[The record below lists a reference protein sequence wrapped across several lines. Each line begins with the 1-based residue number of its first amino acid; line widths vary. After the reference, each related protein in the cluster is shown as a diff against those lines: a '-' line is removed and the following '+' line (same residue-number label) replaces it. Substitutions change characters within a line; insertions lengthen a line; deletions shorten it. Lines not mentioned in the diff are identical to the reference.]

1 MTGNLHCYDYRV
13 SIRTLYSSYNTP
25 MNLRA
30 LLPLTAALALAPALH
45 AGDPLTLELPGGE
58 GPGKGKHVVLLAG
71 DEEYRSEEALP
82 MLAGILSAHH
92 GFKTTVLFSVK
103 DGVIDPN
110 NGGSLSGPEALD
122 SADAIIMSLRFRHW
136 DDKDLKRFSD
146 AFSRGVPIIA
156 LRTSTHAFNLDG
168 KSAYKTF
175 TWNNADGGFGK
186 KVLGETWVSHWG
198 HHGPEGTR
206 GIIEPSAKDSELLR
220 GVKDIMGD
228 TDVYEA
234 APPADATILVRGE
247 VMKSQA
253 PDSPPADYKK
263 KTRDGKEQGV
273 NDPAMP
279 VVWTREYKNEAG
291 KTNRILTTT
300 LGAATDFKNEGL
312 RRLVVNATYWG
323 LKLEVP
329 AAANVTLTG
338 EYKPTKFGFG
348 AAKKGIK
355 PADTALKPAK

>member
-1 MTGNLHCYDYRV
+1 MTRSLL
-13 SIRTLYSSYNTP
+13 TLST
-25 MNLRA
+25 A
-30 LLPLTAALALAPALH
+30 LLCASSLPAAETPVLA
-45 AGDPLTLELPGGE
+45 LPGGE

-92 GFKTTVLFSVK
+92 GFKTTVLFSLDK
-103 DGVIDPN
+103 DGKIDPN

-198 HHGPEGTR
+198 QHGPEGTR
-206 GIIEPSAKDSELLR
+206 GIIEPSAKDHELLR
-220 GVKDIMGD
+220 GVKDIIGD

-234 APPADATILVRGE
+234 APPADAAILVRGE
-247 VMKSQA
+247 VMKTQA
-253 PDSPPADYKK
+253 ADSPPADYKK
-263 KTRDGKEQGV
+263 KTAQGVEQGV
-273 NDPAMP
+273 NNPMMP
-279 VVWTREYKNEAG
+279 VVWTREYKNETG

-312 RRLVVNATYWG
+312 RRLVVNGVFWG
-323 LKLEVP
+323 LMMEVP
-329 AAANVTLTG
+329 AAANVTFTG
-338 EYKPTKFGFG
+338 EYNPTKFGFG
-348 AAKKGIK
+348 AFKKGVK

>member
-1 MTGNLHCYDYRV
+1 MNRPSLL
-13 SIRTLYSSYNTP
+13 TLSA
-25 MNLRA
+25 A
-30 LLPLTAALALAPALH
+30 LLCASSLSAA
-45 AGDPLTLELPGGE
+45 DPLTLELPGGD
-58 GPGKGKHVVLLAG
+58 GPGKGKHIVLLAG

-92 GFKTTVLFSVK
+92 GFKTTVLFSVNK
-103 DGVIDPN
+103 DGAIDPN
-110 NGGSLSGPEALD
+110 NGASLSGSAALD

-136 DDKDLKRFSD
+136 GDDDMKRFSD

-168 KSAYKTF
+168 KSAYKSL
-175 TWNNADGGFGK
+175 TWNNAQGGFGK
-186 KVLGETWVSHWG
+186 QVLGETWVSHWG
-198 HHGPEGTR
+198 QHGPEGTR

-234 APPADATILVRGE
+234 APPADAAILVRGE
-247 VMKSQA
+247 VMKTQA
-253 PDSPPADYKK
+253 PDSPAADYKK

-273 NDPAMP
+273 NDPMMP
-279 VVWTREYKNEAG
+279 VVWTREYKNETG

-300 LGAATDFKNEGL
+300 LGAATDFKSEGL
-312 RRLVVNATYWG
+312 RRLVVNGVFWG
-323 LKLEVP
+323 LKMEVP
-329 AAANVTLTG
+329 AAANVTFTG
-338 EYKPTKFGFG
+338 EYTPSKFGFNG
-348 AAKKGIK
+348 AKKGIK